1 MLSRSEIARSAAGK
15 LVAAKPVS
23 HTAVLGFDGFVDDII
38 DVVDKRQ
45 AFDSYERLLTI
56 PQFAAKVSA
65 AAGQS
70 SNMEL
75 VIKQQKL
82 GGNGPIMANALAAIG
97 FATTYIGTT
106 GYPST
111 HPVFAELARQAT
123 LLPLAEPAHTSALEF
138 SDGKIMLGNLAP
150 LAEVTWDRLV
160 SRVGEE
166 RLRGLFDAAD
176 VVGTVN
182 WTMLPH
188 LTAIWQ
194 HLLSDILPRL
204 SKKPRLIF
212 VDLADPEKRM
222 RADLRAA
229 LEVLA
234 EINLQA
240 PVTLGLNLSEAMQVA
255 EACGCSCEGDATLA
269 DLAAVAGRVR
279 EALHLGT
286 VVIHPR
292 SGAAAATAEESAHFE
307 GPFVESPK
315 ISTGAGD
322 HFNAG
327 FAAAR
332 LLGLTLGESLAMATA
347 TSGYYVRTA
356 VTPRQGALAEFL
368 ANLPGAQNAGRA
380 G

>member
-1 MLSRSEIARSAAGK
+1 MATRTEIARSAAAK
-15 LVAAKPVS
+15 LVAADPAS

-38 DVVDKRQ
+38 DVVDKRH
-45 AFDSYERLLTI
+45 AFDRYDRLLTI
-56 PQFAAKVSA
+56 PQFAAKVGS

-82 GGNGPIMANALAAIG
+82 GGNGPIMANALAALG

-106 GYPST
+106 GYPT
-111 HPVFAELARQAT
+111 VHPVFKEFSQRAK

-150 LAEVTWDRLV
+150 LSEVTWDRLR
-160 SRVGEE
+160 SEVGFEG
-166 RLRGLFDAAD
+166 LVKLFDGGELL
-176 VVGTVN
+176 GTVN

-188 LTAIWQ
+188 LTSIWQ
-194 HLLSDILPRL
+194 HLLGDVFPRL
-204 SKKPRLIF
+204 GKRRRLLF
-212 VDLADPEKRM
+212 VDLADPEKRL
-222 RADLRAA
+222 ATDLRAA
-229 LEVLA
+229 LGVLA
-234 EINLQA
+234 EMNLQV
-240 PVTLGLNLSEAMQVA
+240 PVVLGLNQSEALQVA
-255 EACGCSCEGDATLA
+255 SAVGCGCGANPGLGELGALA
-269 DLAAVAGRVR
+269 GVLR
-279 EALHLGT
+279 EKLQVGT

-292 SGAAAATAEESAHFE
+292 SGAAAATGSGEAEWFE

-356 VTPRQGALAEFL
+356 VTPGQGALAEFL
-368 ANLPGAQNAGRA
+368 RDLPDAQSR
-380 G
+380 